1 MTTTNTKETVFT
13 YYVSFVGNDTS
24 VHIEFAEDTGDIPHE
39 AMAVRAEETLCEVC
53 QVDSIPHYYSIINI
67 SVQEEEL

>member
-24 VHIEFAEDTGDIPHE
+24 VHIEFAEDTNDIPHE
-39 AMAVRAEETLCEVC
+39 VMAVRAEETLCEMWN
-53 QVDSIPHYYSIINI
+53 VDSVPPIYSIINI